1 MIYAI
6 LAYHVEA
13 EVTSWTPEE
22 DAALMTSLLQVH
34 DRLNEKKLLGPT
46 ARLGATADARTLRG
60 PGNGMVLD
68 GPFAETKEQLLG
80 LYVVN
85 CADEAE
91 AIGVARDLRRVNPTA
106 VYEIRPIRL
115 YLPGAPLPETASD
128 GDQG

>member
-1 MIYAI
+1 MLYAI

-13 EVTSWTPEE
+13 EVMSWTPEE
-22 DAALMTSLLQVH
+22 DAALMTGLLAVH
-34 DRLNEKKLLGPT
+34 DRLNANKLLGPSV
-46 ARLGATADARTLRG
+46 RLGATADARTLRG
-60 PGNGMVLD
+60 PGKGTVID

-85 CADEAE
+85 CNDEAE

-115 YLPGAPLPETASD
+115 YIPGETLPETAAD
-128 GDQG
+128 